1 MNTTTQTFALAMF
14 ATVHCQAATKPTGIV
29 HPVSITFDGAHLW
42 VVSQLNGPQNTGSV
56 FEITQRGAPVNT
68 VALTAPSYL
77 TGSDYDGEHIWVAG
91 AYNTGAGTLTEIGS
105 AGDILRTVTVGDAP
119 FGVKYDG
126 SGSIWVANE
135 LSRNVMKVDT
145 RSGAILATISTGD
158 HAPYLMALDGAG
170 NLWVSCLPRTVYVIN
185 VATAKVTATYTY
197 SISQLQTDTGIAF
210 DGTDI
215 WIADAYDNLVFR
227 VDPATGANLQTVTV
241 GKSPS
246 YIAFDG
252 ADLLVS
258 NRKSNDVT
266 QVDPRAGVVLGAFAV
281 GAEPVCITVANG
293 WAWIANNSVG
303 GVTRTR
309 PAQPSKPCLGCLP
322 KGNVQLLTNLVHLG
336 PSDRAQSSIGG
347 RPNELS
353 LGL

>member
-1 MNTTTQTFALAMF
+1 MKTITMIFALTFF
-14 ATVHCQAATKPTGIV
+14 ASVQSQAVTKPTEIM

-56 FEITQRGAPVNT
+56 FEITQRGTQVNSI
-68 VALTAPSYL
+68 ALTAPSYL

-91 AYNTGAGTLTEIGS
+91 AYNSGAGTLTEIGS
-105 AGDILRTVTVGDAP
+105 NGDILNAVTVGDGP

-145 RSGAILATISTGD
+145 RTGTILATISVGD

-185 VATAKVTATYTY
+185 VASEKVVATYTY
-197 SISQLQTDTGIAF
+197 SINRLQTDTGIAF

-215 WIADAYDNLVFR
+215 WIADSYDNLVFR
-227 VDPATGANLQTVTV
+227 VDPATGAKLQTLTV

-252 ADLLVS
+252 ASLWVS

-266 QVDPRAGVVLGAFAV
+266 QVDPKAGTVLGVIGV
-281 GAEPVCITVANG
+281 GAEPVAIAVANG
-293 WAWIANNSVG
+293 YAWIANNAVG

-309 PAQPSKPCLGCLP
+309 AAQPSRSCFGCLP
-322 KGNVQLLTNLVHLG
+322 QKQVQL
-336 PSDRAQSSIGG
+336 
-347 RPNELS
+347 
-353 LGL
+353 

>member
-1 MNTTTQTFALAMF
+1 MNIIAKTYAFAMF
-14 ATVHCQAATKPTGIV
+14 ATVQCQAVTKPTGIA
-29 HPVSITFDGAHLW
+29 HPVSILFDGAHLW
-42 VVSQLNGPQNTGSV
+42 VVSQLNGPQHTGSV
-56 FEITQRGAPVNT
+56 FEMTQRGAAVNT

-91 AYNTGAGTLTEIGS
+91 AYDSGPGTLTEIGL

-126 SGSIWVANE
+126 NGSIWVANE
-135 LSRNVMKVDT
+135 LSRSVMKVDA
-145 RSGAILATISTGD
+145 RSGTILATISVGD
-158 HAPYLMALDGAG
+158 HAPYLMALDGDG

-185 VATAKVTATYTY
+185 VATARVAATYTY

-210 DGTDI
+210 DGNDI

-227 VDPATGANLQTVTV
+227 VDPATGANLQTVAV

-246 YIAFDG
+246 YVAFDG
-252 ADLLVS
+252 ANLLVS

-266 QVDPRAGVVLGAFAV
+266 QIDPKAGAVLRAIAV
-281 GAEPVCITVANG
+281 GAEPVCITMANG

-309 PAQPSKPCLGCLP
+309 SAPPPKSCLGCLLG
-322 KGNVQLLTNLVHLG
+322 GNVKLLTNLGRLG
-336 PSDRAQSSIGG
+336 PLDRAQSG
-347 RPNELS
+347 N
-353 LGL
+353 GL